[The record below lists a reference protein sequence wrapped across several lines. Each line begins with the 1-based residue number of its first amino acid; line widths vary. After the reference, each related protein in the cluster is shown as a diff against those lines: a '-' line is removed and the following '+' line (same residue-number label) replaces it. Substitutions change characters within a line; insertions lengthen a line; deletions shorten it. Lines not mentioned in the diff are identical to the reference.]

1 MKTLVRLAL
10 RRRRGGATTVKFKLI
25 LSCPTLMAERFDA
38 ASLPSVPVVR
48 AWDLASDQNGPSTLQ

>member
-1 MKTLVRLAL
+1 MKALVRAGL

-38 ASLPSVPVVR
+38 ASLPSVPGVR
-48 AWDLASDQNGPSTLQ
+48 AWGLGSDQNGPSTVE